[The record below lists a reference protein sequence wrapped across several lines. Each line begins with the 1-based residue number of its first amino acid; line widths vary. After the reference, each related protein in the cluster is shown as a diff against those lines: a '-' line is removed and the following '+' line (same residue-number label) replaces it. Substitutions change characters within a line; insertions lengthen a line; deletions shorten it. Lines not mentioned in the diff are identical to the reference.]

1 MSDSSVITPEEMVLE
16 IQDISDHTLTN
27 KSTLGKIVEVLN
39 ERGYIFKGENF
50 ERLCNIVSD
59 NYDYNCIVKYEEENI
74 AGFDTNGFFSSP
86 ASTKYHGA
94 YDGGLFDHSLE
105 VYRCALKLAKA
116 FDMDDINKIS
126 FEACMF
132 HDLCKVG
139 LYKKSH
145 LIQTNGSSYVYAD
158 NYVALPHGSES
169 VLRINRLGI
178 KIPRK
183 WEIAVAYH
191 MGAFEADNV
200 RTYGNYCERIPEL
213 LLLHTADMMAS
224 KIAGK

>member
-27 KSTLGKIVEVLN
+27 KSTLGKIVEILN
-39 ERGYIFKGENF
+39 NRGYVFKGENF
-50 ERLCNIVSD
+50 ERLCNIVSG
-59 NYDYNCIVKYEEENI
+59 NCVVKYEEENI

-139 LYKKSH
+139 LYEKSH
-145 LIQTNGSSYVYAD
+145 LIQTNGSSYVYAG
-158 NYVALPHGSES
+158 NYIALPHGSES
-169 VLRINRLGI
+169 VFRIRALGI
-178 KIPRK
+178 KIPRS

-191 MGAFEADNV
+191 MGAFEADNA

-224 KIAGK
+224 KISGK

>member
-1 MSDSSVITPEEMVLE
+1 
-16 IQDISDHTLTN
+16 
-27 KSTLGKIVEVLN
+27 
-39 ERGYIFKGENF
+39 
-50 ERLCNIVSD
+50 
-59 NYDYNCIVKYEEENI
+59 
-74 AGFDTNGFFSSP
+74 
-86 ASTKYHGA
+86 
-94 YDGGLFDHSLE
+94 
-105 VYRCALKLAKA
+105 
-116 FDMDDINKIS
+116 MDDINKIS

-139 LYKKSH
+139 LYEKGCH
-145 LIQTNGSSYVYAD
+145 NTPNCSSNVYVYAD

-169 VLRINRLGI
+169 VLRIRQLGI
-178 KIPRK
+178 EIPRS

-191 MGAFEADNV
+191 MGVFETDNA

>member
-27 KSTLGKIVEVLN
+27 KSTLGKIVEILN
-39 ERGYIFKGENF
+39 ERGYVFKGENF

-59 NYDYNCIVKYEEENI
+59 DYDYNCIVKYEEENI

-139 LYKKSH
+139 LYEKSH
-145 LIQTNGSSYVYAD
+145 LIQTNGSSYVYAG
-158 NYVALPHGSES
+158 NYIALPHGSES
-169 VLRINRLGI
+169 VFRIRTLGI

-191 MGAFEADNV
+191 MGAFEADNA

>member
-1 MSDSSVITPEEMVLE
+1 MSDSSVITPEEMILE

-27 KSTLGKIVEVLN
+27 KSTLGKIVEILN

-59 NYDYNCIVKYEEENI
+59 NYDCNYKVEYDEKNI
-74 AGFDTNGFFSSP
+74 DGFDINGFFSSP
-86 ASTKYHGA
+86 ASSKYHGA

-126 FEACMF
+126 FEACVF

-139 LYKKSH
+139 LYKKHNNRNTS
-145 LIQTNGSSYVYAD
+145 NDYVYAD

-169 VLRINRLGI
+169 VFRIRTLGI
-178 KIPRK
+178 EIPRS

-191 MGAFEADNV
+191 MGVFETDNA